1 MTHDP
6 QELMDAMAGMYRASE
21 PFALATIVRT
31 EDATSAKAG
40 AKALV
45 REDGDLVGWIGGGC
59 TQGAVKKAAKEAIG
73 DGRSRLIRVRPAAD
87 VTQGLVEG
95 IEQYKSVC
103 PSGGT
108 VEVFIEP
115 MLPRP
120 ALVIMGGSPCA
131 LALAEM
137 GRAMGYSITV
147 AALPDDQ
154 ASFPAADRRFEDLT
168 FDDEDIPASA
178 FIVVATQGK
187 RDRVALAAALASAA
201 RYVAFIGSR
210 RKGQKLKDALLKDG
224 LEKTRLARLH
234 CPAGLDIGAITPGE
248 IALSILGEITQ
259 LRRRDVRGGGKAA
272 PRIEEIEGGSVE
284 TSIVGE
290 TASAQGDRTATG

>member
-6 QELMDAMAGMYRASE
+6 QHLMDAMADMYRASE

-45 REDGDLVGWIGGGC
+45 REDGDLIGWIGGGC
-59 TQGAVKKAAKEAIG
+59 TQGAVKKAAKEALG
-73 DGRSRLIRVRPAAD
+73 DGKSRIIRVRPAAE
-87 VTQGLVEG
+87 VTDHAIEG

-120 ALVIMGGSPCA
+120 ALVIVGGSPCA
-131 LALAEM
+131 LALAEL
-137 GRAMGYSITV
+137 GRTMGYSLTI

-154 ASFPAADRRFEDLT
+154 ASFAAADRRIEDVAVDTGDLR
-168 FDDEDIPASA
+168 AGA

-187 RDRVALAAALASAA
+187 RDRAALAAALNSRA

-210 RKGQKLKDALLKDG
+210 RKGQKLKDALAKEGFDRQ
-224 LEKTRLARLH
+224 RLARLR

-259 LRRRDVRGGGKAA
+259 LRRQDIRGGAKTGST
-272 PRIEEIEGGSVE
+272 IEQIEGGSVE
-284 TSIVGE
+284 TSIVGV
-290 TASAQGDRTATG
+290 APSGGGPATATG